1 MNFLTTVLQVF
12 FDQNLVWLYRYLLA
26 STKKT
31 LCNFLQNKSRINEL
45 FHKYSC
51 KPRFPINNIFVL
63 WPNMDGEVWQNFS
76 ASTPKNFHII
86 SWTSSIDFFYTTV
99 VLGFFKHCCIEHCS
113 VAKTEIRALVFFSF
127 NQIKI
132 FACFWFCS
140 FKEAGSLWIQGVWSF
155 VSTSGM
161 IFLDTNKTQE
171 ILIKKLANNS

>member
-1 MNFLTTVLQVF
+1 M
-12 FDQNLVWLYRYLLA
+12 R
-26 STKKT
+26 
-31 LCNFLQNKSRINEL
+31 L

-86 SWTSSIDFFYTTV
+86 SSTSISDFFYTTV
-99 VLGFFKHCCIEHCS
+99 VGFLQTLLYRALFCGW
-113 VAKTEIRALVFFSF
+113 TEIRALVFFSF

-132 FACFWFCS
+132 FAYFWFCS

-155 VSTSGM
+155 ISTSGM
-161 IFLDTNKTQE
+161 IFSDTKQNFKNS
-171 ILIKKLANNS
+171 LIIHKEKEKKYY